1 MTRRR
6 APFAAPPRDFAG
18 CPGGEWRGAAAGTHP
33 GNPQQRFGLQWFWPS
48 IQKYRWVLLEVFVA
62 SFFVQLFGLA
72 NP

>member
-1 MTRRR
+1 M
-6 APFAAPPRDFAG
+6 PW
-18 CPGGEWRGAAAGTHP
+18 GEWRGAAAGTHP